1 MPSLPGLRA
10 LLLLAVVAQP
20 LLAQAEWQP
29 VRALPTDA
37 SLVFDEARECL
48 VLAGHVIPAED
59 DFVTWEWDHAD
70 WRDCSQAGSPPP
82 LVSSRL
88 VYDPVHRRVLRFA
101 SQNSGP
107 TAAETWVYDG
117 ESWTQLLPA
126 TQPPPRHFFALAY
139 DLTRQ
144 RTVLFGGF
152 DQGSNTVN
160 DTWEFDG
167 TNWTQ
172 IPTPVAPP
180 PRIGA
185 AMVYDEARQEIVLF
199 GGQDASLTLL
209 SDTWRFDGVTWQQ
222 ANPATV
228 PSARM
233 EHAMAFDR
241 LGQNVVMLG
250 SAAAQTST
258 WEWDGVDWQQT
269 AIGTSPPPRSRGT
282 MATYPDGGVA
292 FYGGDFQRSDLWRY
306 VAGQWSPYH
315 SDRAL
320 IEQVAAPRMVYDTAR
335 ERVLWLGA
343 NLTSAMETWE
353 YDGRYWRNVGPSGL
367 RPWSRLQPGVAYD
380 PVRAMTVMF
389 GGGIGLSVYDE
400 TWSWNGAAWT
410 QHTPAVVPPARV
422 DAAMAFDPSSQQIL
436 LFGGADSSLASVFG
450 NGAGA
455 SLLGDTWL
463 FDGVNWQ
470 QLTPA
475 SAPTARVRFAMAAD
489 SQRSRVLLYG
499 GYPGGLNAPPS
510 NETWEFQ
517 NGTWT
522 RLLPAA
528 SPPPSLQGLMAFDS
542 RRDVLVLQGRTATPT
557 SHNETWEFDGT
568 TWSQLPVATLDRPV
582 AGLVY
587 DPATDQMLFKPSYSA
602 SYDHELMQL
611 VRDPLASGS
620 TYGNG
625 CSPSGAP
632 LRLSNSSPVYFGNY
646 AFQVEA
652 LGQPNAINLLVLGL
666 APDQAPLQGC
676 TLLVG
681 PPFTARVA
689 VANGFGF
696 AAFPQQVPIRPELR
710 GVHLYFQ
717 AGQLDAQS
725 GLFDFS
731 EGLDLVLGN

>member
-1 MPSLPGLRA
+1 MPNLPGLPA
-10 LLLLAVVAQP
+10 SLLIVLVTQP
-20 LLAQAEWQP
+20 LAAQVAWQP

-37 SLVFDEARECL
+37 SMVFDEARECL
-48 VLAGHVIPAED
+48 VLAGHVIPAQDE
-59 DFVTWEWDHAD
+59 FVTWEWDHAD

-82 LVSSRL
+82 LISSRL
-88 VYDPVHRRVLRFA
+88 VYDPIHRRVLRFA
-101 SQNSGP
+101 SQIIGP
-107 TAAETWVYDG
+107 TAAETWTYDG
-117 ESWTQLLPA
+117 ASWTQLLTA
-126 TQPPPRHFFALAY
+126 TQPSPRHFFALAH
-139 DLTRQ
+139 DLARQ
-144 RTVLFGGF
+144 RTVLFGGS
-152 DQGSNTVN
+152 DQGSNSLN

-180 PRIGA
+180 PRMVA

-199 GGQDASLTLL
+199 GGQDASLALL

-241 LGQNVVMLG
+241 LGQNVVMFG
-250 SAAAQTST
+250 GTTAQTDT
-258 WEWDGVDWQQT
+258 WEWDGVDWRQT
-269 AIGTSPPPRSRGT
+269 AVGTSPPPRTRGT

-292 FYGGDFQRSDLWRY
+292 LYGGYCQRSDLWRY
-306 VAGQWSPYH
+306 VAGQWYPYH
-315 SDRAL
+315 SDRVL
-320 IEQVAAPRMVYDTAR
+320 MSHVITPRMVYDAAR

-343 NLTSAMETWE
+343 NTTSTMETWE
-353 YDGRYWRNVGPSGL
+353 YDGRYWCNVDPSGL
-367 RPWSRLQPGVAYD
+367 RPWSRFQAGVAYD

-389 GGGIGLSVYDE
+389 GGGVALSANDE
-400 TWSWNGAAWT
+400 TWSWNGTAWT
-410 QHTPAVVPPARV
+410 LHAPAVAPSARL
-422 DAAMAFDPSSQQIL
+422 DCAMAFDPSSQQML
-436 LFGGADSSLASVFG
+436 LFGGADGPFASQSSG
-450 NGAGA
+450 GT
-455 SLLGDTWL
+455 LGDTWL

-475 SAPTARVRFAMAAD
+475 NAPTARVRFAMATD
-489 SQRSRVLLYG
+489 PQRSRVLLYG
-499 GYPGGLNAPPS
+499 GYPGGLTSPPS

-522 RLLPAA
+522 QLLPAA
-528 SPPPSLQGLMAFDS
+528 SPPSSVQGPMAFDS
-542 RRDVLVLQGRTATPT
+542 RRDVLVLQGWTATPT
-557 SHNETWEFDGT
+557 TRNETWEFDGT
-568 TWSQLPVATLDRPV
+568 TWSQLPVPPLDRFGG
-582 AGLVY
+582 ALAY
-587 DPATDQMLFKPSYSA
+587 DPGTDQMLFKPSFSV
-602 SYDHELMQL
+602 SFDHELMQL
-611 VRDPLASGS
+611 ARDPLASGS
-620 TYGNG
+620 TYGSG

-632 LRLSNSSPVYFGNY
+632 LRLSTSSPVYFGNH
-646 AFQVEA
+646 AFQVEV

-689 VANGFGF
+689 VANGYGF